1 MRIRNIAT
9 ATLVGGLALSLAAC
23 GKPGAPGQGGEGG
36 KSTIEPPP
44 QMQVAKDVNITG
56 SPTFDR
62 IKQNGKITIGVK
74 DDQPGLG
81 YKDSVSQKFTGFDID
96 IANYLAAQLGYGPD
110 KIVYKQV
117 QSAGR
122 EAAISNGD
130 VDFYVGTYTINDKRK
145 QQVSFAG
152 PYFVAGQDLLVRKD
166 DNSIKGPESLKDK
179 TVCSAKGS
187 TPIQNVKE
195 KNLAKEVR
203 EQDKYS
209 DCVKMLQNK
218 QVDAVTTDDAI
229 LKGYAAQQSNLFKV
243 VGKTFTKEPY
253 GVGLNKD
260 DKVLRGK
267 LDDYLQKALDDGD
280 WQKFYDGTLGKSG
293 SPAPQKP
300 TIERY

>member
-9 ATLVGGLALSLAAC
+9 ATLLGGLALSLAAC
-23 GKPGAPGQGGEGG
+23 GKTGTPAQQG
-36 KSTIEPPP
+36 KNTIEPPP

-122 EAAISNGD
+122 EAAVGNGD

-145 QQVSFAG
+145 QQVGFAG

-187 TPIQNVKE
+187 TPVQNIKE
-195 KNLAKEVR
+195 KGYAKEVR

-209 DCVKMLQNK
+209 DCVSMLQNK

-229 LKGYAAQQSNLFKV
+229 LKGYAAQKPDLYKV

-260 DKVLRGK
+260 DKVLRNK
-267 LDDYLQKALDDGD
+267 LDDFLQKALDDGD